1 MGWYLLGSAQIY
13 SASQK
18 FCRNRIVLLDKP
30 TVAAGMMRIVGKCV
44 RATGTALAV
53 PVGAGV
59 PAGAKHDRPARRPVT
74 TGNFVDADPHKM
86 PVVTISSSF
95 RDYF

>member
-1 MGWYLLGSAQIY
+1 
-13 SASQK
+13 
-18 FCRNRIVLLDKP
+18 
-30 TVAAGMMRIVGKCV
+30 MMQIVGKCV
-44 RATGTALAV
+44 RATGTAPAV

-74 TGNFVDADPHKM
+74 TGNSVDADPRKM
-86 PVVTISSSF
+86 LVATIFSSF